1 MLNELVGLDGFSF
14 IFDYFLLIG
23 CFIIDYWLV
32 RFLINKKNSS
42 EIEKFVNFSVA
53 VFFSFMFIF
62 WLLFKIIALVK

>member
-14 IFDYFLLIG
+14 IFDYFLSISCLIIG
-23 CFIIDYWLV
+23 WCD
-32 RFLINKKNSS
+32 FLINKKNSS
-42 EIEKFVNFSVA
+42 EIEKFVSLSVA

>member
-1 MLNELVGLDGFSF
+1 MLNELMRLDGFPF
-14 IFDYFLLIG
+14 ILDYFLPIG
-23 CFIIDYWLV
+23 CLIIGWCN
-32 RFLINKKNSS
+32 FLTNKENLS

>member
-14 IFDYFLLIG
+14 LDYFLPIG
-23 CFIIDYWLV
+23 CLIIGWCN
-32 RFLINKKNSS
+32 FLINKKNSS

>member
-1 MLNELVGLDGFSF
+1 MLNELAGLDGFSF
-14 IFDYFLLIG
+14 IFDYFLPIG
-23 CFIIDYWLV
+23 CLIIGWCN
-32 RFLINKKNSS
+32 FLINKKNLS

>member
-1 MLNELVGLDGFSF
+1 MLNELAGLDGFL
-14 IFDYFLLIG
+14 DYFFLIG
-23 CFIIDYWLV
+23 CLIIGWYN
-32 RFLINKKNSS
+32 FLTNKENLS

>member
-14 IFDYFLLIG
+14 IFDYFLPIA
-23 CFIIDYWLV
+23 CFIIGWCD
-32 RFLINKKNSS
+32 FLIDKKNSS
-42 EIEKFVNFSVA
+42 EIEKFVSLSVA

>member
-14 IFDYFLLIG
+14 ILDYFLPIG
-23 CFIIDYWLV
+23 CLIIGWFG
-32 RFLINKKNSS
+32 FLINKKNSS

>member
-1 MLNELVGLDGFSF
+1 MLNELAGLDGFL
-14 IFDYFLLIG
+14 DYFLPIACLIIG
-23 CFIIDYWLV
+23 WCN
-32 RFLINKKNSS
+32 FLINKKNSS

>member
-1 MLNELVGLDGFSF
+1 MLNELAELDGFL
-14 IFDYFLLIG
+14 DYFLPIG
-23 CFIIDYWLV
+23 CLIIGWGN
-32 RFLINKKNSS
+32 FLINKKNSS

>member
-1 MLNELVGLDGFSF
+1 MLNELVGLDGF
-14 IFDYFLLIG
+14 FDYFLLIG
-23 CFIIDYWLV
+23 CFIIGWCN
-32 RFLINKKNSS
+32 FLFNKKNSS

>member
-14 IFDYFLLIG
+14 ILDYFLPIG
-23 CFIIDYWLV
+23 CLIIGWFD
-32 RFLINKKNSS
+32 FLINKENSS

-62 WLLFKIIALVK
+62 GFYLRL

>member
-1 MLNELVGLDGFSF
+1 MLSKLMGLDGFPF
-14 IFDYFLLIG
+14 ILDYFLPIG
-23 CFIIDYWLV
+23 CLIIGWCN
-32 RFLINKKNSS
+32 FLINKENLS

>member
-14 IFDYFLLIG
+14 ILDYFLPIG
-23 CFIIDYWLV
+23 CFIIGWCN
-32 RFLINKKNSS
+32 FLINKENLS

>member
-14 IFDYFLLIG
+14 IFDYFLPISCLIIG
-23 CFIIDYWLV
+23 WCD
-32 RFLINKKNSS
+32 FLINKKNSS
-42 EIEKFVNFSVA
+42 EIEKFASLSVA